1 MGLLAGDVLAS
12 GLVVALA
19 AASSPPALSD
29 SSESNS
35 DSRPE
40 SLRSRVFGTSVQVRY
55 RLSFRVASFSRL
67 WPVGPPSSRLVT
79 MPSAMT
85 LPGSA
90 GPRPLGPLAK
100 LDNVSSASRQYPYS
114 SHAKHRMSAAPAVS
128 AHNDAQAF
136 SRAEGVSP
144 PPQ

>member
-1 MGLLAGDVLAS
+1 M
-12 GLVVALA
+12 VALA

-55 RLSFRVASFSRL
+55 RLSFRVALFSL
-67 WPVGPPSSRLVT
+67 LPVGPPSSRLVT

-100 LDNVSSASRQYPYS
+100 LDNVSRASRQYPYS
-114 SHAKHRMSAAPAVS
+114 SHAERRMSAAPAVS
-128 AHNDAQAF
+128 AHNYAQAF
-136 SRAEGVSP
+136 SRAEGVSL
-144 PPQ
+144 QVHVAR